1 MTGRRTWAA
10 VVALVVVAAL
20 VAVVWVRDHRRDQEW
35 AHGGDDVQVGA
46 QVAAARGRAFADAV
60 EAAGG
65 PRRPALPGPKGVAV
79 RVEWSGSP
87 DTDGWYE
94 FVLLDGRVEPARP
107 VPADSAWAPGEE
119 TGADWSGAYHALSEH
134 YPWLSGTAERR
145 VAGGWTSDHQALGLR
160 ARTEG
165 TGTLVYRLPRAAP
178 PTSAP
183 ERDLRL
189 AMVHVDADGEVR
201 WAKEVPLEP
210 LPAPAARP
218 SV

>member
-1 MTGRRTWAA
+1 MAA
-10 VVALVVVAAL
+10 VAAVLVVTL
-20 VAVVWVRDHRRDQEW
+20 VVVVWVRDHRRDEEW

-65 PRRPALPGPKGVAV
+65 PRRPALPGPQGVAV

-87 DTDGWYE
+87 DPDGWYE
-94 FVLLDGRVEPARP
+94 FILLDGRLEPARP

-119 TGADWSGAYHALSEH
+119 TGANWSGAYDALAEH
-134 YPWLSGTAERR
+134 YPWLALTADRR
-145 VAGGWTSDHQALGLR
+145 VPGGWTSDADALGLR
-160 ARTEG
+160 ARTIG
-165 TGTLVYRLPRAAP
+165 AGTLVYRLPRAAL

-210 LPAPAARP
+210 LPATAAPP
-218 SV
+218 SA

>member
-1 MTGRRTWAA
+1 MTRRRTWIA
-10 VVALVVVAAL
+10 VVAAVVVAAL
-20 VAVVWVRDHRRDQEW
+20 VVVLWVRDHRREEEW
-35 AHGGDDVQVGA
+35 THGDDVQVGA
-46 QVAAARGRAFADAV
+46 QVAAARGRVFADAV

-65 PRRPALPGPKGVAV
+65 PRRPTLPGPQSVAV

-87 DTDGWYE
+87 DPGGWYE
-94 FVLLDGRVEPARP
+94 FILLDGRLEPARP

-119 TGADWSGAYHALSEH
+119 TGADWSGAYDALAEH

-160 ARTEG
+160 ARTDG
-165 TGTLVYRLPRAAP
+165 TGTLVYRLPRAAL

-201 WAKEVPLEP
+201 WAKEVPLER
-210 LPAPAARP
+210 LPVPAAPP
-218 SV
+218 SA